1 MLEEDT
7 TVKKE
12 EALLVAIRQGNRKVL
27 EEQYEVYRTAFLD
40 WGQRRY
46 QCEREALVDVY
57 QEAFIVLYQNLVSG
71 KLDEMSCSI
80 RTYIFS
86 VAKNLL
92 FKQFRRNTRTDTTQ
106 GDELYLLAD
115 EDLNIEEEWV
125 LTDQQKSLR
134 NAIQSMGKVCQEL
147 ITLYYYHGLDQESIM
162 QRMQYKNTQTVKSQ
176 KVRCMRQLEK
186 LAKSKF
192 LGELME

>member
-27 EEQYEVYRTAFLD
+27 QEQYEVHRTAFMD
-40 WGQRRY
+40 WGKRRY
-46 QCEREALVDVY
+46 QCEPEALVDVY

-71 KLDEMSCSI
+71 QLDKMSCSI

-92 FKQFRRNTRTDTTQ
+92 FKQFRRNTRTDTSQ
-106 GDELYLLAD
+106 GDQLYLLAD
-115 EDLNIEEEWV
+115 EDLNIEEKWV

-134 NAIQSMGKVCQEL
+134 DAIQSMGKVCQEL
-147 ITLYYYHGLDQESIM
+147 ITLYYYYGLDQESIM

-186 LAKSKF
+186 LAKSRF

>member
-1 MLEEDT
+1 MLDENT

-12 EALLVAIRQGNRKVL
+12 AALLVAIRQGNRKVL
-27 EEQYEVYRTAFLD
+27 HQQYELHRTAFMD
-40 WGQRRY
+40 WGIRRY
-46 QCEREALVDVY
+46 QCDREALVDVY
-57 QEAFIVLYQNLVSG
+57 QEAFIVLYQNLVAG
-71 KLDEMSCSI
+71 KLDNMNCSV

-92 FKQFRRNTRTDTTQ
+92 FKQFRRNTKTDTTQ
-106 GDELYLLAD
+106 GDQLYLLAD
-115 EDLNIEEEWV
+115 EDLNMEEELV
-125 LTDQQKSLR
+125 LTDQQQNLKR
-134 NAIQSMGKVCQEL
+134 AIQGLGKVCQEL
-147 ITLYYYHGLDQESIM
+147 ITLYYYHGLDQESIT

-192 LGELME
+192 RGELR

>member
-12 EALLVAIRQGNRKVL
+12 KALLVAIRQGNRKVL
-27 EEQYEVYRTAFLD
+27 QEQYEVHRTAFMD
-40 WGQRRY
+40 WGVRRY

-106 GDELYLLAD
+106 GDQLYLLAD
-115 EDLNIEEEWV
+115 DDLNIEEEWV

-192 LGELME
+192 LGELMD

>member
-192 LGELME
+192 LGELMD